1 MMNIRCTMR
10 VAALVAG
17 MALAASPA
25 LAAPV
30 GAGTPATARAKL
42 VKPLVLTAT
51 RSLDFGT
58 ITLGTVAAA
67 GENVTMTQ
75 AGAVTCGS
83 GGLVCS
89 GTPVSA
95 AYNVKGTNNQVVQ
108 VFAVASPL
116 TNANDGSTLSFT
128 PNAPATVTL
137 PNSGTAG
144 TNFNVGGSIKIMPTT
159 TDGVY
164 SGNINVTVDY
174 Q

>member
-1 MMNIRCTMR
+1 MTKILRTTCLGASI
-10 VAALVAG
+10 AAV
-17 MALAASPA
+17 LAATPA
-25 LAAPV
+25 AAAPV
-30 GAGTPATARAKL
+30 GAATPATARAKI
-42 VKPLVLTAT
+42 VKPLVLTST
-51 RSLDFGT
+51 RNLDFGT
-58 ITLGTVAAA
+58 ITLNTVAAA
-67 GENVTMTQ
+67 GETVAMTQ
-75 AGAVTCGS
+75 AGVVTCGS

-89 GTPVSA
+89 GTPASA

-108 VFAVASPL
+108 VFAVASNL
-116 TNANDGSTLSFT
+116 TNANDATTLSFT

-144 TNFNVGGSIKIMPTT
+144 INFNVGGSIKIMPTT

>member
-1 MMNIRCTMR
+1 MR

-30 GAGTPATARAKL
+30 GAGTPATGRAKL
-42 VKPLVLTAT
+42 VKPLVLTST
-51 RSLDFGT
+51 RNLDFGT

-67 GENVTMTQ
+67 GENVVMTQ

-89 GTPVSA
+89 GTPTSA
-95 AYNVKGTNNQVVQ
+95 SYNVKGTNNQIVQ
-108 VFAVASPL
+108 VFSVASPL
-116 TNANDGSTLSFT
+116 TNANNPLDTLTFT

-144 TNFNVGGSIKIMPTT
+144 TNFNVGGTIKIMPTT

-164 SGNINVTVDY
+164 SGSINVTVDY